1 MIIDANVHVS
11 ADGKWFHTPH
21 DATLEK
27 LIQEI
32 ASCAVDKAIVVP
44 LPGVITNEQQRLLPA
59 ANHPDLIHAYTFN
72 PALFENPKAA
82 VEGFKREFSQLKKSF
97 IKFHNRFGKYPPND
111 ERFMAVM
118 QANNAATTP
127 HVIGVCGLLHDRN
140 TPAAVSTEQY
150 FFDLG
155 KNFPETTLLIMHGG
169 GTRILQIAELCRDLH
184 NVFFDLSM
192 TLTKYSET
200 SVASDIRW
208 LCKHYDRRMIWA
220 SDFPE
225 ISPKIALETF
235 DTVCM
240 QLDTDKRK
248 NILGLN
254 IAALLDI
261 HLNIGKS

>member
-21 DATLEK
+21 DASLEK
-27 LIQEI
+27 LIREI
-32 ASCAVDKAIVVP
+32 ESSAIDKAIVVP
-44 LPGVITNEQQRLLPA
+44 LPGVITNEQQRQLPA
-59 ANHPDLIHAYTFN
+59 AGHPDLIHAYTFN

-82 VEGFKREFSQLKKSF
+82 AEGFKREFSHLKKSF
-97 IKFHNRFGKYPPND
+97 IKFHNRFGKYHPED

-118 QANNAATTP
+118 KANNEAAVP
-127 HVIGVCGLLHDRN
+127 HVIGICGLLHDRN
-140 TPAAVSTEQY
+140 TPSAISTEKY

-155 KNFPETTLLIMHGG
+155 KKFPETTLLIMHGG

-192 TLTKYSET
+192 TLTKYAET
-200 SVASDIRW
+200 SVANDIKW
-208 LCKHYDRRMIWA
+208 LCKHYDKRMIWA

-235 DTVCM
+235 DAVCM
-240 QLDTDKRK
+240 NLEADKRK

-254 IAALLDI
+254 IASI
-261 HLNIGKS
+261 LNIPLNIPST